1 LGSKD
6 THDRLIREI
15 ANGAKVAVVFVDFDH
30 SPEVKY
36 PVQRKEPYASPLQ
49 ASLEQLKGLPPALVI
64 TDDADMLRD
73 EGEAYAEKLAQAG
86 VTVTQVR
93 YFGTIHDF
101 VILNRIAETPAVRG
115 AIAQAN
121 DALRRAL
128 AKQDRLGRRL
138 FAISSE
144 RSASCQ

>member
-1 LGSKD
+1 
-6 THDRLIREI
+6 
-15 ANGAKVAVVFVDFDH
+15 
-30 SPEVKY
+30 
-36 PVQRKEPYASPLQ
+36 
-49 ASLEQLKGLPPALVI
+49 LPPALVI

-101 VILNRIAETPAVRG
+101 VILNVIAETPAVRG

-138 FAISSE
+138 FA
-144 RSASCQ
+144 Q

>member
-73 EGEAYAEKLAQAG
+73 EGEAYAEKRRRP
-86 VTVTQVR
+86 VSR
-93 YFGTIHDF
+93 SRRSGTS
-101 VILNRIAETPAVRG
+101 APSTTS
-115 AIAQAN
+115 
-121 DALRRAL
+121 
-128 AKQDRLGRRL
+128 L
-138 FAISSE
+138 F
-144 RSASCQ
+144 